1 MEQCNLTIDK
11 ELRTIMEFINEYET
25 NTNTTDVSFLITK
38 NGAFF
43 FNKNGDIILNTKFD
57 KEY

>member
-43 FNKNGDIILNTKFD
+43 FNKNGDIILNTKSD